1 MHVLDWRKSSAFV
14 MFCSVATVMGCNRV
28 ERETVDRVTPHDD
41 TVWTSRSDCEARVMS
56 REAGA
61 RAPRIGTWNIRYFPD
76 ASEGPQSDPDEATD
90 VQWVAC
96 AIASLE
102 TDILV
107 VQEIKNS
114 EAGLAKQ
121 AELIERL
128 NELTGGDWRFELDQC
143 EPVDVQHPGFLF
155 DQRRVTGT
163 EFREIPSLNPDPVCS
178 NSVSPGFAGYFAIE
192 GGPDFHVIAVHSQVG
207 NSQGAFEKR
216 AGIVAALEAATTD
229 AVAINSDTDV
239 IIAGDFNSVGCET
252 CDPVLSNQDEVATLE
267 STIAAF
273 EAPLALLPVSESCT
287 RIADEM
293 PYIDHVLATDSMAEV
308 PADSVAHVAGVCEEI
323 SCDRQV
329 NWLEDANDRLSDHC
343 PVLLDLA
350 ATDDD

>member
-1 MHVLDWRKSSAFV
+1 
-14 MFCSVATVMGCNRV
+14 
-28 ERETVDRVTPHDD
+28 
-41 TVWTSRSDCEARVMS
+41 MS
-56 REAGA
+56 RQAGA

-76 ASEGPQSDPDEATD
+76 ASEEPQSDPDKATD
-90 VQWVAC
+90 IQWVAC

-128 NELTGGDWRFELDQC
+128 NELTGGEWRFELDQC

-178 NSVSPGFAGYFAIE
+178 NTVSPGFAGYFAIE
-192 GGPDFHVIAVHSQVG
+192 GGPDFHLIAVHAQVG
-207 NSQGAFEKR
+207 SSQPSFEKR
-216 AGIVAALEAATTD
+216 AGVVAALEAATND

-239 IIAGDFNSVGCET
+239 IVAGDFNSVGCEE
-252 CDPVLSNQDEVATLE
+252 CDPVVSNEDEVAILE
-267 STIAAF
+267 GTIADF
-273 EAPLALLPVSESCT
+273 KVPLALLPGSQACT
-287 RIADEM
+287 RVGGEG
-293 PYIDHVLATDSMAEV
+293 YVDHVLTTADMAEV
-308 PADSVAHVAGVCEEI
+308 PADSVAHVAGVCEET
-323 SCDRQV
+323 SCDREV
-329 NWLEDANDRLSDHC
+329 NWLEDAHDRLSDHC
-343 PVLLDLA
+343 PVLVDLA
-350 ATDDD
+350 RTDDD